1 MTYRILKQFPDY
13 ELYSDGSI
21 WRREHRTVQ
30 PRI

>member
-30 PRI
+30 QRI